1 MKTLLLS
8 ALALAFSTSLFAE
21 IPEIRAKQ
29 VSCQELQDAVRN
41 YGQVVVLSKGFLST
55 KRLLVSQDIEC
66 GSREVK
72 TQAFFKT
79 SDLSACAAGVFCKSE
94 PVIIVVD
101 THHPRHDRPRWR
113 TTYRPRPTP
122 TYRPRPTPTYPRP
135 HRPHDPSRI
144 PSRYNPGP
152 RYNPRPDRPSRPSH
166 ERPSRERPS
175 RGCRR
180 NCSL

>member
-8 ALALAFSTSLFAE
+8 VLALAFSTSLFAE
-21 IPEIRAKQ
+21 IPEIRAKK

-55 KRLLVSQDIEC
+55 KRLLVSQDTEC
-66 GSREVK
+66 GGREVK

-79 SDLSACAAGVFCKSE
+79 SDLSACAAGVYCKSE

-101 THHPRHDRPRWR
+101 HHHPRHDRPRWR
-113 TTYRPRPTP
+113 NTYRPRPTP
-122 TYRPRPTPTYPRP
+122 TYRPRPTPTYRPRP
-135 HRPHDPSRI
+135 TPTYRPRDPSRI
-144 PSRYNPGP
+144 PNRYNPGP
-152 RYNPRPDRPSRPSH
+152 RYNPRPDRAS
-166 ERPSRERPS
+166 RPSRERPS